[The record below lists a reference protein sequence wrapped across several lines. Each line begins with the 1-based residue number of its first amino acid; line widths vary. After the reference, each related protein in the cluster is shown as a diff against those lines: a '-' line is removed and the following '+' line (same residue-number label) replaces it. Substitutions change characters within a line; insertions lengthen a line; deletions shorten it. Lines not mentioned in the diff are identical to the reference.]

1 MPPPDGWTGRLRWR
15 VGIRCLNLT
24 LASPCSFQL
33 VRVRRPGD
41 AGLAV
46 RAGPLEAG
54 AWQPGRPKQL
64 VLARPEQ
71 VDRKHRD
78 VQHRR
83 CVSCLGHRRPHAAPA
98 TALDPP
104 LRARALGVVCR
115 AVLWGHVSIPELRSA
130 LGGLTRRVSHSFPSS
145 SPPPSSSSSPFFLLF
160 LGGIFVARNVTC
172 RPIHQGYSFPGNDIK
187 FGTQPNPVAAST
199 AAACASQS
207 FILFVSTVCRLSMLV

>member
-145 SPPPSSSSSPFFLLF
+145 SPPFFFFFSFFSPF
-160 LGGIFVARNVTC
+160 LGGDFC
-172 RPIHQGYSFPGNDIK
+172 
-187 FGTQPNPVAAST
+187 GTQCYVPAYTPGL
-199 AAACASQS
+199 Q
-207 FILFVSTVCRLSMLV
+207 LSR